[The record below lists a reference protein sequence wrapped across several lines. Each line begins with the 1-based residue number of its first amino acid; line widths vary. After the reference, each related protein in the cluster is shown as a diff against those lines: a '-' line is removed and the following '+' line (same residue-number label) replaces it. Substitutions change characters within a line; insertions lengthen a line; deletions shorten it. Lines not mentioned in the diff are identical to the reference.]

1 MAPTLS
7 TAVSRPYLPPN
18 GGPLVAEVTVDP
30 GRQTSPVTRQVALV
44 VDVSGSMSGAKL
56 EQVKRG
62 TELVLGGLDDD
73 DSLAVVAFADEPRVV
88 LPATSF
94 GDVGRDAVAERL
106 AGLSAGGSTDIGAA
120 IGCARDE
127 LAGLPTGDDVA
138 RRLLLLSDGKD
149 SHRTAEAF
157 EGIAREVD
165 EAGVRIEAA
174 GIGEEYDEA
183 TIRTLG
189 TTARGRWRHI
199 DEAGEIGAFFGDA
212 VREMGTVVGS
222 DAELRL
228 GLADGVEAR
237 EAYRA
242 SPQVQEASVDDVDG
256 ERVVRLP
263 DLHDRETQR
272 VILTLAA
279 PGGRGEA
286 TLANLRLRA
295 RGATA
300 EGRVTVEYTD
310 DEALLATENTDVLLD
325 HDATRVRTQLA
336 RGDVDAAAERA
347 TRVREKHGAAAAET
361 VAELDAEVTRVRE
374 GGRAERADTTVVDDD
389 PRRG

>member
-1 MAPTLS
+1 MASELS
-7 TAVSRPYLPPN
+7 TAVSRPYLPPT

-30 GRQTSPVTRQVALV
+30 GRQTTPVTRQVALV

-62 TELVLGGLDDD
+62 TELVLGGLDDE
-73 DSLAVVAFADEPRVV
+73 DSLAVVAFADEPTVV
-88 LPATSF
+88 LEATPF
-94 GDVGRDAVAERL
+94 GEVGHDAVAERV
-106 AGLSAGGSTDIGAA
+106 AGLSAGGGTDIAA
-120 IGCARDE
+120 ALERARDE
-127 LAGLPTGDDVA
+127 LAGLPDGEDVA

-149 SHRTAEAF
+149 SHRPASAF
-157 EGIAREVD
+157 ESVARAVD
-165 EAGVRIEAA
+165 EAGARIEAA

-199 DEAGEIGAFFGDA
+199 DEADEIAAFFGDA

-228 GLADGVEAR
+228 GLADGVEVR

-242 SPQVQEASVDDVDG
+242 APQVQEATVDRAGG

-263 DLHDRETQR
+263 DLHDRERQR

-279 PGGRGEA
+279 PGGTGEA
-286 TLANLRLRA
+286 TLADLRLRA

-300 EGRVTVEYTD
+300 EGRVAVEYTD

-325 HDATRVRTQLA
+325 HDETRVRTALG
-336 RGDVDAAAERA
+336 RGDVETAVERT